1 MNINTN
7 PKILIAGAGPS
18 GLVLALALRRNGIA
32 VRIIEKSPTPGPGQR
47 GPGIMPRTLELLQA
61 LGVFAEFKEYA
72 IETPPVRTYALPEG
86 IVPIHTFDMAPKLD
100 PTPSCPHLSP
110 LCIGQNHLESVLREA
125 LRKTSCEV
133 EFGSELV
140 SLAQDADGV
149 DATIIN
155 KNGQEEVQRYDFLVG
170 ADGARGV
177 VRKQLGLAFLGESRP
192 SVNFIIGDV
201 RLEGLEGYYW
211 HMWGVMQG
219 DFVYLRPTETPGLFA
234 LMMASSK
241 NNYEA
246 LKQDPDAIQKA
257 INDITG
263 RKDLKL
269 LELVWASHWKAN
281 MRMVDNFRAGRCF
294 VAGDAAHVHSPT
306 GGQGLNSGVQDS
318 FNLAWK
324 LALVQRS
331 LAPMA
336 VLESYNEER
345 LPVIALMLSKTTS
358 LLNRNLTA
366 TEKDDDVSYWDR
378 GGELL
383 MLGVNYRWSSIVIDE
398 RDGENAMKV
407 PKDPYGAQSR
417 DLRAGDRAPDAPAL
431 KDIHNGQIDI
441 HLFDVFDSS
450 RHTVLVFSDSPERF
464 SSALQVLSRLPQDS
478 IRCVAIIPSGSVSA
492 DMQGLDLTLEDSLGH
507 AYSIYDFKGECDI
520 AVVRPDGVLGAVV
533 RSSEALQRYFGKIFV

>member
-7 PKILIAGAGPS
+7 PKILIAGAGPT

-32 VRIIEKSPTPGPGQR
+32 VRIIEKSPTPGLGQR
-47 GPGIMPRTLELLQA
+47 GPGIMPRTQELLQA
-61 LGVFAEFKEYA
+61 LGVFAEFKENA
-72 IETPPVRTYALPEG
+72 IETPPVRTYAPPEG
-86 IVPIHTFDMAPKLD
+86 IVPINTFYMAPRLD
-100 PTPSCPHLSP
+100 PTPSCPHLSL
-110 LCIGQNHLESVLREA
+110 LCIGQNQLEAVLREA

-140 SLAQDADGV
+140 CLAQDADGV
-149 DATIIN
+149 DATIIK
-155 KNGQEEVQRYDFLVG
+155 KNGQEEVQRYDFLIG
-170 ADGARGV
+170 ADGARGI
-177 VRKQLGLAFLGESRP
+177 VRRQLGLAFLGESRE
-192 SVNFIIGDV
+192 SVNFIIADVHLKGIDGD
-201 RLEGLEGYYW
+201 YW
-211 HMWGVMQG
+211 HMWGAMQS
-219 DFVYLRPTETPGLFA
+219 DYVYLRPTGTPGLFG
-234 LMMASSK
+234 MIMASSK
-241 NNYEA
+241 GNYEE
-246 LKQDPDAIQKA
+246 LKKDPGAVQKA
-257 INDITG
+257 ICDITG

-269 LELVWASHWKAN
+269 VEMGWASHWTAN
-281 MRMVDNFRAGRCF
+281 IRMVDNFRVGRCF

-336 VLESYNEER
+336 LLESYNEER
-345 LPVIALMLSKTTS
+345 LPVIGEMLSKTTS
-358 LLNRNLTA
+358 LLNRTVTA
-366 TEKDDDVSYWDR
+366 RATDTDVSYWNR
-378 GGELL
+378 GGALW

-398 RDGENAMKV
+398 RDDENATKV

-450 RHTVLVFSDSPERF
+450 RHTVLVFSASPERC
-464 SSALQVLSRLPQDS
+464 SSALQVLFHLPQDAV
-478 IRCVAIIPSGSVSA
+478 RCVAIIPSGSVSA
-492 DMQGLDLTLEDSLGH
+492 NIQGFDLTLEDTLGH

-520 AVVRPDGVLGAVV
+520 AVVRPDGVVGAVV